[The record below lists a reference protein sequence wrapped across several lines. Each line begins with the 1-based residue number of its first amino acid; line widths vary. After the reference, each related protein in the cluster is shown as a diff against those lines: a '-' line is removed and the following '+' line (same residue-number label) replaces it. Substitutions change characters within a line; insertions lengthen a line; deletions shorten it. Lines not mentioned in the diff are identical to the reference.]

1 MITVAIAWVAY
12 CFLFVQFLFH
22 GFRIGDFITT
32 LLIVSVLFILLF
44 LWTVHKLTEPSKRA
58 RQAAAAQQTASSAA
72 SSSGSATDFGS
83 ITFRVAGTTF
93 DNDDGS
99 SRQDILRHLKF
110 GDEPWA
116 DDPDDLLA
124 TIEEET
130 FNGELAFSVLVN
142 GYQVGFVPK
151 GYIQKVAKARQ
162 NVSSCYVSS
171 VKITG
176 GGTAEDGRKLSYGCT
191 ITLEY

>member
-58 RQAAAAQQTASSAA
+58 RRATATGQAAG
-72 SSSGSATDFGS
+72 GSAPKPVPAADSGS

-93 DNDDGS
+93 DNEDGT
-99 SRQDILRHLKF
+99 SRQEILRHMKF

-116 DDPDDLLA
+116 DDPEDLVV

-130 FNGELAFSVLVN
+130 FDGELALPVFIN
-142 GYQVGFVPK
+142 DYQVGYVPK
-151 GYIQKVAKARQ
+151 NLIQKVERARQ
-162 NVSSCYVSS
+162 NVATCYVSD

-176 GGTAEDGRKLSYGCT
+176 GGTASDGRELSYGCS
-191 ITLEY
+191 ITLEH

>member
-1 MITVAIAWVAY
+1 MISVVIVWIAY
-12 CFLFVQFLFH
+12 GFLFVRFLFH
-22 GFRIGDFITT
+22 GFRIGSFFAT
-32 LLIVSVLFILLF
+32 LLIVGVLFILLF
-44 LWTVHKLTEPSKRA
+44 LWTVHKITQPTSKRT
-58 RQAAAAQQTASSAA
+58 RQAAGSSSPASGSAA
-72 SSSGSATDFGS
+72 STGS